1 MQIVFEQE
9 TMKIYLFT
17 LPLILIVALYAGPS
31 YADDNQNIDPLE
43 GLNRKTYA
51 FNTAMDDYIVRPI
64 AKGYKAITPDPL
76 ERAS

>member
-43 GLNRKTYA
+43 G
-51 FNTAMDDYIVRPI
+51 
-64 AKGYKAITPDPL
+64 
-76 ERAS
+76 